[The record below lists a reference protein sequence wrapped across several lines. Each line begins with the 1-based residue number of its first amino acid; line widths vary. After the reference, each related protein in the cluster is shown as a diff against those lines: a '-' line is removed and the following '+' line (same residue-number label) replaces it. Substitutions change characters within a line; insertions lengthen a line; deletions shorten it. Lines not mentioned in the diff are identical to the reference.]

1 METKKYLNQL
11 LDLPQMVNDKLK
23 VSCWNSMVENSEST
37 IPNWINTF
45 FKLAALVLLLVAF
58 WGGVNYLA
66 DTQNGAPVYDM
77 ENPMTYE
84 EYVPMEKDSLGKVVE
99 GTGDYVDFQM
109 KDEDGNLQYYQ
120 KELVEASV
128 SGIMASDDEEDGYKY
143 LKAQAKKLGVKV
155 SVNKDPYG
163 EGYDELG
170 FSGDKAAVMK
180 LAGISGHAEDIT
192 DGVYDLSETR
202 ELVFERDLKIF
213 NTGKGILGLI
223 GYFLAFFFWLYAVI
237 SLANVLRSTGNEIS
251 NSQGNILEL
260 VLRDGPLA
268 LIRAAGYI
276 GALLAL
282 FAAIGHTFTWLTSI
296 DLGAGSDVWGDA
308 GGFLSVFSEFSN
320 IGVLAIA
327 TLMGMTDIFSSVDP
341 QMLMSQLTNT
351 MSEGSVVEWL
361 NKDDLVIVIGSYW
374 NVIVILIGLF
384 INLLIWKWVYALGHT
399 FVKWISGPY
408 FPHKSL

>member
-45 FKLAALVLLLVAF
+45 FKLAALVLLLGAF

-77 ENPMTYE
+77 ENPMMVE
-84 EYVPMEKDSLGKVVE
+84 EWVPFEMDSLGNVVE
-99 GTGDYVDFQM
+99 GTNQYALVQV
-109 KDEDGNLQYYQ
+109 KDEDGNLLYYQ
-120 KELVEASV
+120 KE
-128 SGIMASDDEEDGYKY
+128 
-143 LKAQAKKLGVKV
+143 
-155 SVNKDPYG
+155 DP
-163 EGYDELG
+163 
-170 FSGDKAAVMK
+170 
-180 LAGISGHAEDIT
+180 
-192 DGVYDLSETR
+192 ETG
-202 ELVFERDLKIF
+202 ELVFEQELKIF

-223 GYFLAFFFWLYAVI
+223 GYLLAFFFWLYAVI
-237 SLANVLRSTGNEIS
+237 SLANVLRSAGNEIS

-260 VLRDGPLA
+260 LLRDGPLA

-282 FAAIGHTFTWLTSI
+282 FAAIGYTVTWLTSI

-341 QMLMSQLTNT
+341 QMLMSQLTDT